1 VRKADFVFGIV
12 VCLAGV
18 GALIL
23 ALQMRAFAGGI
34 PGPGFFPVLVS
45 SGLAVLGA
53 ILAWQSLQARGIEV
67 RAVGPVSAV
76 EARHRH
82 LSTDDQGGPSFLR
95 TVAVWCGYVAMV
107 PLLYFL
113 GFTLTMMLLMA
124 YLLFIVEGRRTVAT
138 AVAVIVVP
146 AAVYSLFAD
155 LLQIDL
161 PSGMLH
167 LGVLGI

>member
-1 VRKADFVFGIV
+1 MRRADFVFGIV
-12 VCLAGV
+12 VGLVGV

-23 ALQMRAFAGGI
+23 ALQMRVFAGGI

-45 SGLAVLGA
+45 AGLAVLGA
-53 ILAWQSLQARGIEV
+53 ILAWQSLKAQGAEV
-67 RAVGPVSAV
+67 RAVGAVSPV

-82 LSTDDQGGPSFLR
+82 LSTDDEGSPSFLR
-95 TVAVWCGYVAMV
+95 TAAVWCGYVAMV
-107 PLLYFL
+107 PLLYVL
-113 GFTLTMMLLMA
+113 GFTLTMMAMLA
-124 YLLFIVEGRRTVAT
+124 YLLFIVEGRRSVAS

-161 PSGMLH
+161 PPGMFH

>member
-1 VRKADFVFGIV
+1 MRKADFVFGIV
-12 VCLAGV
+12 VGLVGV

-23 ALQMRAFAGGI
+23 ALQMRVFAGGI

-45 SGLAVLGA
+45 AGLAVLGA
-53 ILAWQSLQARGIEV
+53 ILAWQSLKVRGAEV
-67 RAVGPVSAV
+67 RAVGAVSAV

-95 TVAVWCGYVAMV
+95 TAAVWCGYVIMV

-113 GFTLTMMLLMA
+113 GFTLTMMVMLA
-124 YLLFIVEGRRTVAT
+124 YLLFIVEGRRSVAS
-138 AVAVIVVP
+138 AAAVIVVP
-146 AAVYSLFAD
+146 AAVYTLFAD

-161 PSGMLH
+161 PSGMFH
-167 LGVLGI
+167 LGLLGI